1 MDNFLRV
8 IGAWTNKKLDSSAV
22 RADNID
28 SLKSSSEM
36 ESDLIEHGII
46 TTDFN
51 LRYFFDSFSQG
62 VPPLQDSNFII
73 SHLVRAE
80 GFEPPTFS
88 M

>member
-1 MDNFLRV
+1 MFPIGV
-8 IGAWTNKKLDSSAV
+8 IDKKLNLFTIYAYE
-22 RADNID
+22 ID

-73 SHLVRAE
+73 SHSVRAVRAE